1 MRTPRK
7 DTNRLL
13 PVPMYHQIYLVL
25 REQIAEGRFD
35 TARPLPSEH
44 ELSAYFGVSRVT
56 MRGALNK
63 LESDGLISRQRGRG
77 TFAIAGKR
85 LQAEQSELSGLFENL
100 ITLGLKTT
108 VKVIELD
115 QIAAA
120 SDVAKALHLQSGAPV
135 YKAVR
140 VRSYH
145 GEPISHVT
153 TFVPEAVGK
162 AFGKKELAAKPML
175 VLLEESGVRVGEAT
189 QTIGAKL
196 ADAVVAPLL
205 DTELGAPL
213 LSVTRVVRDVK
224 GHPVQLL
231 RGLYRADRYQYEMQL
246 SRARDERARVW
257 VSDTKKRLRAE

>member
-1 MRTPRK
+1 VRTPRK

-25 REQIAEGRFD
+25 REQIAEGHFD
-35 TARPLPSEH
+35 PTRPLPSEH

-56 MRGALNK
+56 MRGALDK
-63 LESDGLISRQRGRG
+63 LEADGMISRQRGRG
-77 TFAIAGKR
+77 TFALGGRPVDAPR
-85 LQAEQSELSGLFENL
+85 SQLSGLFENL

-115 QIAAA
+115 KVPAPIE
-120 SDVAKALHLQSGAPV
+120 VAKSLKLAPSEPV

-162 AFGKKELAAKPML
+162 AFGRKELAAKPML
-175 VLLEESGVRVGEAT
+175 VLLEESGVKVGEAT
-189 QTIGAKL
+189 QSISAKL

-205 DTELGAPL
+205 ETELGAPL
-213 LSVTRVVRDVK
+213 LSVTRLVSDMK
-224 GHPVQLL
+224 GRPVQLL

-246 SRARDERARVW
+246 SRTHDERARVW
-257 VSDTKKRLRAE
+257 VMDSGKSRSET